1 MPRKKTPQQ
10 SAAGQ
15 LVLAIQKVQSFRS
28 GTEQWN
34 EAQVVMDRA
43 HELHLASIAGTL
55 AQVLKGKSIAQY
67 LDDNWVACHPGVVA
81 AVKALE
87 AEV

>member
-10 SAAGQ
+10 TAAGR
-15 LVLAIQKVQSFRS
+15 LISAIQKVQSFRS

-43 HELHLASIAGTL
+43 HELHQASIAGTL
-55 AQVLKGKSIAQY
+55 KLALAGKSIAQY
-67 LDDNWVACHPGVVA
+67 LDVDWVACHPGVVDA
-81 AVKALE
+81 ALALE